1 MPVRFVNDASFIRA
15 VNTTTRVESFF
26 NKEGLVVQAMND
38 PANLSFF
45 LRSDS
50 YTGYYN
56 FADVEAPAKPN
67 LDALLAQL
75 GTWAFDKLYAETF
88 ANEPRSVMQIKVP
101 YDKAPLYID
110 EARNDVVPYPEGTG
124 SAASSLDAAVS
135 SSHDPRAREVVM
147 TAPID
152 SSHSNAGGRIVR
164 QSKTYAACP
173 TDKYMVAMVSG
184 TLLDPSV
191 IGDADYATSHTNS
204 VVMAPSAG
212 AFYRIGVFDDDGD
225 TSVNAGDSGN
235 GVFVE
240 YNYDPSR
247 DDYLAGSSNENYY
260 AVNRLSALSGS
271 DADAFVSS
279 YGESKLW
286 VVLRTN
292 VSGSVVESRVP
303 RFDWADTMSTS
314 DGSLF
319 DIDPTVAQSYV
330 FRWSAVPGMKVSV
343 GVMHFGVVN
352 WMHEFD
358 ILQTPAYRLGN
369 STLPVR
375 WELDNRRGLRAAR
388 MRQGRAIVSCDGVY
402 DVPGRPYSFDTHLS
416 QTVLTARVPVPIM
429 SLRLRPGR
437 NRGRIH
443 PQRLSLMNRDAG
455 AVLKY
460 ELRLNATL
468 AGATFAKSE
477 AFSYDNE
484 AGTGGLALS
493 EFGSFAEVDTAATAV
508 SGGLTLASGF
518 FTDTAFRDV
527 ALEFRE
533 IQLVAGISGNADTLT
548 LVCTY
553 IQGASTVSAG
563 MGWLEYD

>member
-1 MPVRFVNDASFIRA
+1 MPVRFINNSSFIRA
-15 VNTTTRVESFF
+15 VDTQTQVESFF
-26 NKEGLVVQAMND
+26 NKEGLVVQAMTD

-56 FADVEAPAKPN
+56 FADIETPAKPN
-67 LDALLAQL
+67 LEALLTQL

-88 ANEPRSVMQIKVP
+88 VNEPRSVLQLKVP

-110 EARNDVVPYPEGTG
+110 EARNDVVAYPQGTG
-124 SAASSLDAAVS
+124 TIAATLDAPVTSTHDASS
-135 SSHDPRAREVVM
+135 REVVM

-152 SSHSNAGGRIVR
+152 SSLASEGGRIVR

-173 TDKYMVAMVSG
+173 TDKFMVAMVSG
-184 TLLDPSV
+184 TLLDSDV
-191 IGDADYATSHTNS
+191 IGGVAYAASHTDAGI
-204 VVMAPSAG
+204 MAASAG
-212 AFYRIGVFDDDGD
+212 TRYRVGVFDDGGD
-225 TSVNAGDSGN
+225 TSVNTGDSGN
-235 GVFVE
+235 GVYVE
-240 YNYDPSR
+240 YHYDPSR
-247 DDYLAGSSNENYY
+247 NDYMVGGSNENYY
-260 AVNRLSALSGS
+260 AVDRLSAMSGG
-271 DADAFVSS
+271 AATAFVNDHV
-279 YGESKLW
+279 ENKLW

-292 VSGSVVESRVP
+292 VTGSVVESRVP
-303 RFDWADTMSTS
+303 RFDWADTLSVA

-319 DIDPTVAQSYV
+319 DIDPTITQSYV
-330 FRWSAVPGMKVSV
+330 FRWSAAPGMKVSV
-343 GVMHFGVVN
+343 GAMHFGVVN
-352 WMHEFD
+352 WMHEFN
-358 ILQTPAYRLGN
+358 ILESPAYRFGN

-375 WELDNRRGLRAAR
+375 WELDNRQGLREAV

-402 DVPGRPYSFDTHLS
+402 DVPGRPYSFDTHLT
-416 QTVLTARVPVPIM
+416 QTVLTSQVPIPIM
-429 SLRLRPGR
+429 SLRLRSR
-437 NRGRIH
+437 RSRGRIH

-460 ELRLNATL
+460 ELRLNAAL

-477 AFSYDNE
+477 SFSYDN
-484 AGTGGLALS
+484 APGTGALALS
-493 EFGSFAEVDTAATAV
+493 DFGSFAEVDTAATAV

-518 FTDTAFRDV
+518 FTDTAFRDI

-533 IQLVAGISGNADTLT
+533 IQLVADIAGSTDTLT

-563 MGWLEYD
+563 LGWIEYD